1 LFTKILCNCSFTNC
15 SAKYV
20 LYKTPDQV
28 TAKIIT
34 SAAPQW
40 ADEGA
45 ALTANA
51 GHALVSTLESW
62 LVPLPNTL
70 SAVGY
75 SNQPPGF
82 SGFTTDSTSKGIIMM
97 TNAQPQSFWLVH
109 TMPRALAN
117 GVAWAWPADLTPQGH
132 MAVCVDVSTQTV
144 TLIASALV
152 YQNPLI
158 YFSNIAPALQATQ
171 QTLMKLISGLTPILT
186 PPFANTQT
194 IRTLAAG
201 AEVPI
206 TIFSK
211 LSIGRIEMYAKIL
224 ARKLK
229 ANIRIWA
236 KTDNSLGSTG
246 GGKIGFVKVVQSPI
260 TVDNQQS
267 TREKDSSQWVS
278 VEQKPLFCFTTNSYN
293 KEQLMKSGTAIC
305 LEHQALSD
313 LFATIAAN
321 VIPPLCDYTF
331 FLALSWSS
339 CTTVYKFMQ
348 FNVHA
353 ELLQMMFLLFKPV
366 NQLMGKIISSINIAW
381 ANDGANM
388 NSNNGH
394 ALVQTLAEWMG
405 PIFADITA
413 VGYSILM
420 IGNETTDGFWLL
432 HTFERAFP
440 NSASWSWPTKFTSEG
455 HMVLCLSIAE
465 DTVPLIVPA
474 LQYQEV
480 VIYFGQVSSE
490 KTTELADLTSLI
502 DGSLP
507 TISPPL
513 WNKQSIRTI
522 NSALA
527 VDVYSKTSSSRLVM
541 VVNMRIWA
549 VTDNT
554 LHTTCGGKI
563 GFVKVVQ
570 SPVTVDGTQ
579 NDRSKDKS
587 QWAVIEDQPVFCFTT
602 NAYSTKQR
610 TVAGSATCI
619 TQQEKQQERQMQQ
632 LNAKLLV
639 MQFLFYKL
647 PKKTIAQII
656 SATSATWT
664 ADKAALTSKENNS
677 LVETLAGWV
686 EPMPKSLSGFG
697 YNNNPPS
704 MTGVSTSSTSKGI
717 LMFTNSETVDEA
729 FLLVY
734 TMDGFL
740 ENGVGW
746 VWPQVLTSQGH
757 MGLCMQISESDISSI
772 ATSLLYQ
779 QPLIYF
785 YFINETVQDQQ
796 QELMQLL
803 EGNQKVLTPM
813 YWDLQSITTHK
824 TSVPVNIYAKLFG
837 SRLEMYSK
845 LLATRLQANIRVW
858 AKTDGSLTTTCG
870 GRVGFVKVVQGPIT
884 VGTQQA
890 TRANDQ
896 SQWQKEMLGSSG
908 AAICLQQFQLS
919 AIFSSLAG
927 NVIPCPYEGT
937 KILIS
942 AFDKAVLTAL
952 AKYKIHIC
960 AKQLLINLTQDSFC
974 FCVHR
979 LFTTKSVFQIMKFKR
994 IYCQNDQKLTTDSM
1008 VIISNDNAL
1017 ENQSSGSRCSLHY
1030 HTYPP
1035 GHVTAKIS
1043 SAMNVPWADD
1053 AGPLTSNTGH
1063 ALALTLDS
1071 WLVPLPNNLSAVGYS
1086 NEPPYLSGIKTQS
1099 TVKGIIMMSNDDQS
1113 AFWFVHTFSRFLAN
1127 AVGWTWPPALTE
1139 EGHMAVCMEVSTTT
1153 VQSIATSLTYQQP
1166 VIYFSNID
1174 VALQPTQVT
1183 LMNLI
1188 NGFVKVASSPFWHL
1202 QTITTLSS
1210 GMPVPISIYSKL
1222 SISRLEFYGRLLAK
1236 QLRANLRIWSRTD
1249 GTLTSTCGGKIG
1261 HVKLVKSP
1269 IYIGDQQSRRE
1280 ADYAQWVSVE
1290 NHPLFCFTTNNYN
1303 KKQDSLS
1310 GAGVCFAQHALSAS
1324 FADMAKHV
1332 IPCPFS

>member
-1 LFTKILCNCSFTNC
+1 MQNELL
-15 SAKYV
+15 SAQYV
-20 LYKTPDQV
+20 LYKTPDQI

-62 LVPLPNTL
+62 LAPLHNSL

-109 TMPRALAN
+109 TLPKALAN

-144 TLIASALV
+144 TSIASALV

-171 QTLMKLISGLTPILT
+171 QTLMKLIGGLTPILT

-211 LSIGRIEMYAKIL
+211 LSIGRLEMYRKIL
-224 ARKLK
+224 ATKLK
-229 ANIRIWA
+229 ANIRVWA

-305 LEHQALSD
+305 LEHQLLSD
-313 LFATIAAN
+313 SFATIAAN
-321 VIPPLCDYTF
+321 VIPPLYSVMRIYI
-331 FLALSWSS
+331 FLSAFLVILHNCLKIHAAN
-339 CTTVYKFMQ
+339 CTCRTATEDV
-348 FNVHA
+348 NW
-353 ELLQMMFLLFKPV
+353 FLLFKPV
-366 NQLMGKIISSINIAW
+366 NQLMG
-381 ANDGANM
+381 
-388 NSNNGH
+388 
-394 ALVQTLAEWMG
+394 
-405 PIFADITA
+405 
-413 VGYSILM
+413 ILM
-420 IGNETTDGFWLL
+420 FGNETTDGFWLL

-455 HMVLCLSIAE
+455 HMVLCLSVGE
-465 DTVPLIVPA
+465 DNVPLIVPA

-490 KTTELADLTSLI
+490 KATEFADLTSLI
-502 DGSLP
+502 DGSLS
-507 TISPPL
+507 TITPPL
-513 WNKQSIRTI
+513 WNKQSITTL
-522 NSALA
+522 NSALSA
-527 VDVYSKTSSSRLVM
+527 DVYSKTASSRLEMYGGFLNRVM

-554 LHTTCGGKI
+554 LTTTCGGRI

-570 SPVTVDGTQ
+570 SPVTIAGTQ

-619 TQQEKQQERQMQQ
+619 NQQAVSNLIFTVLVSKSEFTPWKTMNSVGERQRGMSLIKPQH
-632 LNAKLLV
+632 LILFFVSLFILVKETAGKATNA
-639 MQFLFYKL
+639 
-647 PKKTIAQII
+647 
-656 SATSATWT
+656 T
-664 ADKAALTSKENNS
+664 AECKA
-677 LVETLAGWV
+677 LVETLEGWI
-686 EPMPKSLSGFG
+686 EPMSEKLSGFG

-704 MTGVSTSSTSKGI
+704 MTGMSTRSTSKGI

-729 FLLVY
+729 FFFVY

-746 VWPQVLTSQGH
+746 VWPQALTSQGH
-757 MGLCMQISESDISSI
+757 MGVCMQISESDISSI
-772 ATSLLYQ
+772 ATSLTYQ

-803 EGNQKVLTPM
+803 EGNQRILTPM

-824 TSVPVNIYAKLFG
+824 TSVPINIYAKLFG

-845 LLATRLQANIRVW
+845 LLATRLQANIRIW

-870 GRVGFVKVVQGPIT
+870 GRIGFVKVVQSPIT
-884 VGTQQA
+884 IGTQQA

-908 AAICLQQFQLS
+908 AAVCLQQFQLS
-919 AIFSSLAG
+919 TVFSSLAG
-927 NVIPCPYEGT
+927 NVIPCPYV
-937 KILIS
+937 
-942 AFDKAVLTAL
+942 FYKA
-952 AKYKIHIC
+952 
-960 AKQLLINLTQDSFC
+960 
-974 FCVHR
+974 
-979 LFTTKSVFQIMKFKR
+979 
-994 IYCQNDQKLTTDSM
+994 
-1008 VIISNDNAL
+1008 
-1017 ENQSSGSRCSLHY
+1017 
-1030 HTYPP
+1030 P
-1035 GHVTAKIS
+1035 GYVTAKIS
-1043 SAMNVPWADD
+1043 NAMNVPWTDD
-1053 AGPLTSNTGH
+1053 AAPLTSNTGH
-1063 ALALTLDS
+1063 ALTLTLDS
-1071 WLVPLPNNLSAVGYS
+1071 WLVPLPNNLSALGYS

-1099 TVKGIIMMSNDDQS
+1099 SVKGIIMMSNNGQP
-1113 AFWFVHTFSRFLAN
+1113 AFWFVHTFPRFLAN
-1127 AVGWTWPPALTE
+1127 AIGWTWPPALTE

-1153 VQSIATSLTYQQP
+1153 IQSIATSLTYQQP

-1202 QTITTLSS
+1202 QTITTLS
-1210 GMPVPISIYSKL
+1210 
-1222 SISRLEFYGRLLAK
+1222 REFYGRLLAK

-1269 IYIGDQQSRRE
+1269 ISIGDQQSRRE

-1303 KKQDSLS
+1303 KEQDSLS
-1310 GAGVCFAQHALSAS
+1310 GAGVCFAQHALSAT